1 LQYVRDPAASAQ
13 IPDGQMKTGLC
24 KICQHPERVRAEL
37 LLAGGASVRSVS
49 QKFGVNREGL
59 RRHYALHV
67 SLEKKTALAFGPV
80 QREHLASRLG
90 EESEAI
96 VDHLKAARAAIYQ
109 VLDAALEAGDRNG
122 VAQLTGRLHENLRE
136 LARLTGQI
144 ANSPMIG
151 NQTNIANIF
160 VSPEFARLQCTL
172 LEALRPYAAARAAVV
187 QALRS
192 MEAQPVPALPHAGH
206 LIEAEAVDG

>member
-1 LQYVRDPAASAQ
+1 
-13 IPDGQMKTGLC
+13 MKTGLC

-144 ANSPMIG
+144 SNSPMIG
-151 NQTNIANIF
+151 NQTTNIANIF

-172 LEALRPYAAARAAVV
+172 LEALRPHPAARVAVV

-192 MEAQPVPALPHAGH
+192 MEVRPLAALSPAGH
-206 LIEAEAVDG
+206 VIEAEAVNG